1 MSGQVGRPVRA
12 ERQTSETGSVSAE
25 FALALPA
32 VLMVLALVLGLGVH
46 AAGQV
51 SLEEGVRAAAREI
64 ARGEEPQQALRIAQR
79 GLTDGASFD
88 VVEDGEY
95 VRVTGTRPVRL
106 LGVVELSAAQSAEA
120 AVRTER
126 IRPDGGR

>member
-1 MSGQVGRPVRA
+1 MSGQVGRPVWA

>member
-1 MSGQVGRPVRA
+1 MGRPVRA

>member
-1 MSGQVGRPVRA
+1 MDDQAWRPARGA
-12 ERQTSETGSVSAE
+12 ASASEDGSVSAE

-51 SLEEGVRAAAREI
+51 SLDEGVRAAAREI
-64 ARGEEPQQALRIAQR
+64 ARGEDPQQALQTARR
-79 GLTDGASFD
+79 GLAGEASFD
-88 VVEDGEY
+88 VTDDGEY

-106 LGVVELSAAQSAEA
+106 MGLVEISATQSAEA

-126 IRPDGGR
+126 VLPERGR

>member
-1 MSGQVGRPVRA
+1 MGRPVWA